1 MESKSY
7 QLRYL
12 PLFEQD
18 LKDTVNYISNTL
30 KNKEAALRLVDDIE
44 TAILNRLSNPTS
56 FEPYH
61 SKKKKRISLL
71 QNLCT
76 KLCNLLCSN
85 RKCNGS

>member
-30 KNKEAALRLVDDIE
+30 KNKEAALRLVDDI
-44 TAILNRLSNPTS
+44 
-56 FEPYH
+56 
-61 SKKKKRISLL
+61 
-71 QNLCT
+71 
-76 KLCNLLCSN
+76 
-85 RKCNGS
+85 

>member
-1 MESKSY
+1 MKSKSY

-56 FEPYH
+56 FEHYH
-61 SKKKKRISLL
+61 SIAIP
-71 QNLCT
+71 
-76 KLCNLLCSN
+76 
-85 RKCNGS
+85 